1 MLPPFC
7 SLTVPSLLSVFSAC
21 VLFVCQLLPVAY
33 GIMKLRII
41 CIIEDDKIALDD
53 LTEAIEE
60 FEEVQSV
67 DIDAFNKI

>member
-1 MLPPFC
+1 
-7 SLTVPSLLSVFSAC
+7 
-21 VLFVCQLLPVAY
+21 
-33 GIMKLRII
+33 MKLRII

>member
-1 MLPPFC
+1 
-7 SLTVPSLLSVFSAC
+7 
-21 VLFVCQLLPVAY
+21 
-33 GIMKLRII
+33 MKLRII

-53 LTEAIEE
+53 LTEAIEA